1 MLICDGNSEIGE
13 LQIVQG
19 VITLSNNSW
28 YILQSLGG
36 KGDFIGVAVTVAR
49 ANIQRNEYLYSL
61 KLWMA
66 SFFPDAI
73 IKVLLE

>member
-1 MLICDGNSEIGE
+1 MLISDGNSEIGE

-19 VITLSNNSW
+19 VITLSKNSW

-36 KGDFIGVAVTVAR
+36 KGDFIRVAVTVAR

-66 SFFPDAI
+66 SFFLDAI